1 METPVEIV
9 PVRRLPL
16 LKSGDDLA
24 LLLIASLKRQ
34 GTSMRNGDVLVIG
47 QKAVSKVE
55 GRVVDIDKVKPSRE
69 ATRLSKSTKKRPEFI
84 QVVLND
90 AKKVL
95 KADEN
100 AFIVLTRN
108 GSVCLNGGA
117 DKSNIKGDSMY
128 ALLPHD
134 SDGSARRLRDR
145 IGKITGKVV
154 GVIISDTRS
163 RPFRLGQVEEAIG
176 VAGLK
181 PLVDYR
187 GQSDLFGY
195 QLQFKNV
202 NVADELASAAELVM
216 GQGREMTP
224 AALIRGLPR
233 ITIGGRGSSK
243 DLTVSASED
252 LFGGTLP

>member
-1 METPVEIV
+1 METPLQIV
-9 PVRRLPL
+9 PVKNLPL

-24 LLLIASLKRQ
+24 RLLIASLRWQ
-34 GTSMRNGDVLVIG
+34 GTGLRNKDVLVIG
-47 QKAVSKVE
+47 QKAFSKVE
-55 GRVVDIDKVKPSRE
+55 GRVVDIDQVKPSRE
-69 ATRLSKSTKKRPEFI
+69 ATRLSKKTKKRPEFI
-84 QVVLND
+84 QIVLND

-100 AFIVLTRN
+100 AFIVMTRN
-108 GSVCLNGGA
+108 GLVCLNGGA
-117 DKSNIKGDSMY
+117 DKSNVKGDTVY
-128 ALLPHD
+128 ALLPRD
-134 SDGSARRLRDR
+134 SDGSARKLRNR
-145 IGKITGKVV
+145 IRKITGKAV

-187 GQSDLFGY
+187 GRNDLFGY
-195 QLQFKNV
+195 ELRFKNV

-224 AALIRGLPR
+224 AALIRGLSR
-233 ITIGGRGSSK
+233 ITFGGRGSSR
-243 DLTVSASED
+243 DLTVSAGED
-252 LFGGTLP
+252 LFAGTLR

>member
-9 PVRRLPL
+9 PVKRLPL
-16 LKSGDDLA
+16 LKFGDDLA
-24 LLLIASLKRQ
+24 LLLITSLRQQ
-34 GTSMRNGDVLVIG
+34 GTSLRDGDVMVIG

-55 GRVVDIDKVKPSRE
+55 GRVVDIDGVKPSRA
-69 ATRLSKSTKKRPEFI
+69 ATRLSKRTKKRPGFI
-84 QVVLND
+84 QIVLND

-100 AFIVLTRN
+100 VFIVLTKN
-108 GSVCLNGGA
+108 GAVCLNGGA
-117 DKSNIKGDSMY
+117 DKSNVKGDTMY
-128 ALLPHD
+128 ALLPYD
-134 SDGSARRLRDR
+134 SDGSARKLRDR
-145 IGKITGKVV
+145 IRKITGKTV

-187 GQSDLFGY
+187 GRNDLFGY
-195 QLQFKNV
+195 QLRFKNV

-224 AALIRGLPR
+224 AALIRGLSR
-233 ITIGGRGSSK
+233 ITFGGRGSSR
-243 DLTVSASED
+243 DLTVSEGED
-252 LFGGTLP
+252 LFSGTLR